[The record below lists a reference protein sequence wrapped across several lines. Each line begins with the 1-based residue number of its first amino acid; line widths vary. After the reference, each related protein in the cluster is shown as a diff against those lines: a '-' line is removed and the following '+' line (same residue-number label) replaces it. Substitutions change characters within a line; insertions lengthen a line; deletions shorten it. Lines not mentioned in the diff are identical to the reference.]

1 VCLAAAGLFEL
12 TDIDPNAIR
21 MANTNDGHDVTQVIE
36 GRDVEIR
43 ADTSRQLFSRTAG
56 GQSRGVGR
64 GPPPPV
70 GGTQR
75 RDVPVV
81 HR

>member
-21 MANTNDGHDVTQVIE
+21 MANTNDGPDVTQVIDGP
-36 GRDVEIR
+36 GRRD
-43 ADTSRQLFSRTAG
+43 SRRHQPHAVQQDSE

-75 RDVPVV
+75 RDVPIV